1 MPAATL
7 ATLLRPG
14 HIEVGLRAAT
24 KAEAIGALVDR
35 IAGAPEVRD
44 AERLRADVTA
54 REARMST
61 GVGDGLALPHARTP
75 AVTATVGALATLAQP
90 LDWGALDGEPVT
102 LVLLLAGPEA
112 DRAAHVR
119 LLAHVSRVL
128 SLATVRAELAAA
140 ADADDLRA
148 ILVAAAG

>member
-7 ATLLRPG
+7 APLLR
-14 HIEVGLRAAT
+14 HVEVGLRAAT
-24 KAEAIGALVDR
+24 QAEVLDALVSRVAD
-35 IAGAPEVRD
+35 APEVRD
-44 AERLRADVTA
+44 AERLRADVAA

-61 GVGDGLALPHARTP
+61 GVGDGLALPHARTS
-75 AVTATVGALATLAQP
+75 AVTGTVAALATLAEP

-128 SLATVRAELAAA
+128 SPTTVRVELAAA
-140 ADADDLRA
+140 ATADDLRA
-148 ILVAAAG
+148 AVAAAEG